1 MLYHFLLD
9 VFLVMMIRGGCDNSG
24 EVVSVNGSVFT
35 SDKFK
40 VILEEVAVWF
50 LENKMSNFCLHTV
63 KQYILQHLNVLIGYY
78 LNIVLDQN

>member
-40 VILEEVAVWF
+40 EVLEAYRV
-50 LENKMSNFCLHTV
+50 
-63 KQYILQHLNVLIGYY
+63 
-78 LNIVLDQN
+78 

>member
-9 VFLVMMIRGGCDNSG
+9 VFLMMIIRERCDKSG

-40 VILEEVAVWF
+40 EILDA
-50 LENKMSNFCLHTV
+50 
-63 KQYILQHLNVLIGYY
+63 YRA
-78 LNIVLDQN
+78 

>member
-9 VFLVMMIRGGCDNSG
+9 VFLVMMIKGGCDHSG

-40 VILEEVAVWF
+40 EILEA
-50 LENKMSNFCLHTV
+50 
-63 KQYILQHLNVLIGYY
+63 YRA
-78 LNIVLDQN
+78 